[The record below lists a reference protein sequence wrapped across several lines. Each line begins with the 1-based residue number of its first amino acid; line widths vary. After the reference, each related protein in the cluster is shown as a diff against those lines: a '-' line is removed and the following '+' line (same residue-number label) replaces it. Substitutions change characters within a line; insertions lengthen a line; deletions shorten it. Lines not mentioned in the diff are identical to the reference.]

1 MGLKPDQPRLN
12 PPENLQLHHDLER
25 FDSGNEQLNQ
35 WLKKRALKNEGA
47 GASRTY
53 VLCHK
58 QQVIAYYSLSNG
70 AVAQTT
76 ATGGVR
82 CNMPDPIPVMLI
94 GRLAVDQN
102 WQGRGLGKA
111 MLQDAILRILQAAE
125 IAGIRA
131 ILVHAISEEAKQ
143 FYEQYG
149 FAASSLEPMTLMI
162 KVSDAKASY
171 RL

>member
-1 MGLKPDQPRLN
+1 MGLKSDPSSLD
-12 PPENLQLHHDLER
+12 PPENLKPHHELER
-25 FDSGNEQLNQ
+25 FDSGNEPLNH
-35 WLKKRALKNEGA
+35 WLKKRTLKNEGA

-53 VLCHK
+53 VSCHK
-58 QQVIAYYSLSNG
+58 QQVIAYYSLATG

-82 CNMPDPIPVMLI
+82 RNMPDPIPVMLI

-102 WQGRGLGKA
+102 WQGQGLGKA
-111 MLQDAILRILQAAE
+111 MLQNAVLKILQAAE

-131 ILVHAISEEAKQ
+131 ILIHAISEEAKQ

-149 FAASSLEPMTLMI
+149 FIASPLEPMTLMI
-162 KVSDAKASY
+162 KVSDAKISG
-171 RL
+171 